1 MDCIP
6 VLVSSGQRNSLLRA
20 GDGYACIK
28 GQFQSHNQYR
38 QNRRRVM
45 LSIFAQEVHFMTE
58 RVHELVGN
66 RIYLKGHVCKD
77 TVYRTTLRGL
87 KITDILVAVNRPT
100 GGSDYLPCI
109 SWGKYAIYASDLSAC
124 ELKVCSTK
132 KPWNPTAPPALPA
145 VPELSALCV
154 IRAPALKGG
163 KNVSENNA

>member
-109 SWGKYAIYASDLSAC
+109 SWGKYAIYASDLSVGDYIWL
-124 ELKVCSTK
+124 EGRIQSRDYSKVTS
-132 KPWNPTAPPALPA
+132 NGLIERRTAYE
-145 VPELSALCV
+145 VSAFKIGHLDEAGHV
-154 IRAPALKGG
+154 Q
-163 KNVSENNA
+163 E